1 MFTRGGPGHLHHPS
15 RARTTTVLRLIT
27 SYASNAPY
35 VQVGEL
41 RAQLPALV
49 EHEDDGTRW
58 LLVLAGNPAAAPR
71 SAWEHALRN
80 GAAGV
85 MGALEDGVYAFPVH
99 KVQEYDLG
107 DGQISLGAFR
117 EAIFDAEDGIP
128 TYHEVLDQLE
138 AKQDPPQAAS
148 GFVHLHTHSE
158 YSPLDGL
165 SRMDEIV
172 REVTAHGQTAV
183 AITDHGTCA
192 GHPELQRAAD
202 KAGVKPIFGCEIYL
216 CDDRVIRAE
225 PGDKELQAKLRN
237 DYWHVC
243 LFAQDNTGLRNIW
256 AASTESFRDGFYHR
270 PRMDWDTLGRFSEGV
285 IASTGCL
292 RGPVAVALKDGD
304 MELARQRLTRLMDI
318 YPGRLYVELQPN
330 DMPDQV
336 NLNQA
341 LVALAR
347 EFGLPLLATV
357 DSHFPTADDAHAHD
371 VWIACQTNKDVQD
384 EGDLFAEDLNLYVMG
399 EDEVRAGL
407 AYLGEDVV
415 EEAIANTRALAERC
429 NARIEGETAM
439 PSFTGDP
446 ALDVQRLRKLC
457 ETNWDRLPI
466 GDDASYL
473 TYRER
478 YEREMELLV
487 TKGFCGYYLMVAD
500 YVGWA
505 KDHGILVGPG
515 RGSGGGSL
523 VAYLARITSLDPV
536 KHDLL
541 FERFLTMG
549 RAGLPDFD
557 VDFPASKKAE
567 ILGYLRERW
576 GERNVVSIGSELRLK
591 NRAVINELVRALA
604 SSLPENAAADLR
616 QVSALI
622 DEAEAGTAGLGMSW
636 EDLWVQHGEQLQP
649 FADRYPE
656 LFAMAERLVGRL
668 KSYGRHAA
676 GVVISTGAP
685 LTDWLPMR
693 TIDGE
698 EQMVT
703 QWAMGD
709 VEAIGLVKFD
719 ILTLRT
725 LDTIQQTLD
734 LVREQRRYEIDLE
747 AWEAEFEDPL
757 VWDEL
762 QAAHTL
768 GVFQIETHSGTRL
781 CERMRPQNVAELA
794 DMVTI
799 VRPGPMNSGLTDLYL
814 RRRAGE
820 QAVSYPDPRLEMV
833 LAPTYGAMIYQEQ
846 VMAVTRLL
854 AGYDESE
861 ADGVR
866 RILGKKK
873 VSAIAEAGQTFLD
886 RVDMPREQAERLW
899 AQMAEFSKYGFNKSH
914 AYAYAFLAFWTAFLK
929 VNYPREFLVAA
940 MSTVDKDRV
949 PEFVKEARR
958 LDVEVLP
965 PDINTSGPGFTADPK
980 AVRRPLRPRLR
991 QGRRRR
997 RRPRARRDPAVR
1009 LLGGLR
1015 DPQEPQG
1022 QRWSRRPPRPRRRL
1036 RHPRRQPARPRGQA
1050 AGRQDRRQRPL
1061 RAQGREPRPGQ
1072 PRSEAPA
1079 LQLRLV
1085 QRARPREQAH
1095 RKEAQAQAHPQAL
1108 HQGVPSVH
1116 GSAAAADRDGRAL
1129 QPGGHPH
1136 HRARDARHLPLQ
1148 HPVRRPRPER
1158 PRRLPGAGRAGGHR
1172 AQRHVLRRCDR
1183 RRGPAPQDGRDG
1195 LFDPRDRTVH
1205 SPRRRVPRRLGRRA
1219 APLRQGRPLPGR
1231 TPQERPGPVPRH
1243 LPATVRGTAMS
1254 IIQSVS
1260 HPYWSALG
1268 AAARETRTDLRASQ
1282 SKIAQLVGLTV
1293 REYAAL
1299 ESGFIPQDVADAL
1312 GHLDLA
1318 DLDEALGWDAG
1329 VARSF
1334 VDKALKAF
1342 TVPST
1347 PHGALSFEGET
1358 PAFGDRSTYP
1368 HAAWVRLG
1376 RAVRAARMAEKL
1388 SRNELAY
1395 AMKSSSKTIMRL
1407 EEGRIYGDPRT
1418 APPGDYNSERYILRR
1433 LAFLEMAL
1441 EWEMGQAAEILQ
1453 GQNRASVSPT
1463 A

>member
-1 MFTRGGPGHLHHPS
+1 M
-15 RARTTTVLRLIT
+15 LRLIT
-27 SYASNAPY
+27 SYAHERFPGAEHR
-35 VQVGEL
+35 VGGL
-41 RAQLPALV
+41 TLHLPALV

-58 LLVLAGNPAAAPR
+58 LLVPGFLDGKIPASTWRRAVTD
-71 SAWEHALRN
+71 
-80 GAAGV
+80 GAAGL
-85 MGALEDGVYAFPVH
+85 MSELQDGIMAIPAHLLEEHSRSLADGTMAISYVH
-99 KVQEYDLG
+99 T
-107 DGQISLGAFR
+107 
-117 EAIFDAEDGIP
+117 AIFSDADGIP
-128 TYHEVLDQLE
+128 TYHDVLDQLE
-138 AKQDPPQAAS
+138 AKQDPPRAGA

-158 YSPLDGL
+158 FSPLDGL
-165 SRMDEIV
+165 SRMDEIL

-202 KAGVKPIFGCEIYL
+202 KAGVKAIFGIEANL
-216 CDDRVIRAE
+216 TDERRLRGPDVADDLRFQGRTSREGKPITPAQA
-225 PGDKELQAKLRN
+225 LQN
-237 DYWHVC
+237 HYWHLC
-243 LFAQDNTGLRNIW
+243 LFAENNTGLRNIW
-256 AASTESFRDGFYHR
+256 AASTESYRDGFYGR
-270 PRMDWDTLGRFSEGV
+270 PRMDWDTLARFSEGV

-292 RGPVAVALKDGD
+292 RGPVARAILDGD
-304 MELARQRLTRLMDI
+304 LDLARQRLTRLMDI

-330 DMPDQV
+330 DIHDQRWV
-336 NLNQA
+336 NA
-341 LVALAR
+341 SMVALAK

-357 DSHFPTADDAHAHD
+357 DSHFPTADDAHSHD

-384 EGDLFAEDLNLYVMG
+384 EGDIFSEHLDLFVMG
-399 EDEVRAGL
+399 EDQVRAGL
-407 AYLGEDVV
+407 ATHLVDEIID
-415 EEAIANTRALAERC
+415 EAIANTTALADRC
-429 NARIEGETAM
+429 NARIEGETTT

-446 ALDVQRLRKLC
+446 KEDERRLRELC
-457 ETNWDRLPI
+457 EKNWDRLPA
-466 GDDASYL
+466 DAQLL
-473 TYRER
+473 TNRLGVTYSDR
-478 YEREMELLV
+478 YEREMDLLV

-505 KDHGILVGPG
+505 KDQGVLVGPG

-536 KHDLL
+536 RHDLL

-557 VDFPASKKAE
+557 VDFPASRKGD

-591 NRAVINELVRALA
+591 NKAVINELVRALA

-725 LDTIQQTLD
+725 LDTIQETLD

-757 VWDEL
+757 VWEEL

-781 CERMRPQNVAELA
+781 CERMRPRDVAELA

-820 QAVSYPDPRLEMV
+820 QAVTYPDPRLEQV
-833 LAPTYGAMIYQEQ
+833 LAPTQGAMIYQEQ

-873 VSAIAEAGQTFLD
+873 VSAIADAGQEFLS

-965 PDINTSGPGFTADPK
+965 PDINRSGAGFHPDPDTYAVRYGLSSVKGVGSAAVADLQAGQPYRTWRDFEERKGPK
-980 AVRRPLRPRLR
+980 ANAGVVALLARVGAFDTLVANRRGLEAKLLAAKTGEDARCVHKDESLAQDNLEAPLLPCSFDWSSEPAPVNKRTGKKLKPKPPPKRCTKACRQYTAPPPLQIENVEPYSPVDVRTIEHEMLGTYLSSTPFDDLSEHD
-991 QGRRRR
+991 
-997 RRPRARRDPAVR
+997 RAV
-1009 LLGGLR
+1009 
-1015 DPQEPQG
+1015 
-1022 QRWSRRPPRPRRRL
+1022 
-1036 RHPRRQPARPRGQA
+1036 
-1050 AGRQDRRQRPL
+1050 L
-1061 RAQGREPRPGQ
+1061 RAQAE
-1072 PRSEAPA
+1072 
-1079 LQLRLV
+1079 QLAMGPSGTYYV
-1085 QRARPREQAH
+1085 AAIVAGARPH
-1095 RKEAQAQAHPQAL
+1095 RTGDMGFLTLETEISTLRVA
-1108 HQGVPSVH
+1108 VF
-1116 GSAAAADRDGRAL
+1116 
-1129 QPGGHPH
+1129 
-1136 HRARDARHLPLQ
+1136 RDAWAVEQ
-1148 HPVRRPRPER
+1148 RR
-1158 PRRLPGAGRAGGHR
+1158 
-1172 AQRHVLRRCDR
+1172 
-1183 RRGPAPQDGRDG
+1183 
-1195 LFDPRDRTVH
+1195 
-1205 SPRRRVPRRLGRRA
+1205 
-1219 APLRQGRPLPGR
+1219 
-1231 TPQERPGPVPRH
+1231 
-1243 LPATVRGTAMS
+1243 
-1254 IIQSVS
+1254 
-1260 HPYWSALG
+1260 
-1268 AAARETRTDLRASQ
+1268 
-1282 SKIAQLVGLTV
+1282 
-1293 REYAAL
+1293 
-1299 ESGFIPQDVADAL
+1299 
-1312 GHLDLA
+1312 
-1318 DLDEALGWDAG
+1318 
-1329 VARSF
+1329 
-1334 VDKALKAF
+1334 F
-1342 TVPST
+1342 TK
-1347 PHGALSFEGET
+1347 GALCLAELRKT
-1358 PAFGDRSTYP
+1358 DRGLSLVTYQP
-1368 HAAWVRLG
+1368 L
-1376 RAVRAARMAEKL
+1376 
-1388 SRNELAY
+1388 
-1395 AMKSSSKTIMRL
+1395 
-1407 EEGRIYGDPRT
+1407 
-1418 APPGDYNSERYILRR
+1418 
-1433 LAFLEMAL
+1433 
-1441 EWEMGQAAEILQ
+1441 
-1453 GQNRASVSPT
+1453 
-1463 A
+1463 

>member
-1 MFTRGGPGHLHHPS
+1 
-15 RARTTTVLRLIT
+15 VLRLIS
-27 SYASNAPY
+27 SYASDAPY

-58 LLVLAGNPAAAPR
+58 LLVPATAPVIVR
-71 SAWEHALRN
+71 PQIWGSALSD

-85 MGALEDGVYAFPVH
+85 MEALEDGVVATPTHLIHEQDLSDGRICLAYVH
-99 KVQEYDLG
+99 
-107 DGQISLGAFR
+107 S
-117 EAIFDAEDGIP
+117 AIFDEDEGIP

-138 AKQDPPQAAS
+138 AKLSPPIPPSTAS
-148 GFVHLHTHSE
+148 TFVHLHTHSE

-165 SRMDEIV
+165 SRMDEIL

-202 KAGVKPIFGCEIYL
+202 KAGVKPIFGIEAYL

-225 PGDKELQAKLRN
+225 QGDKEMQAKLRN

-243 LFAQDNTGLRNIW
+243 LFAMDNTGLRNIW

-270 PRMDWDTLGRFSEGV
+270 PRMDWATLGRFSEGV

-292 RGPVAVALKDGD
+292 RGPVAVAIKDGD
-304 MELARQRLTRLMDI
+304 VDLARQRLTQLMDLF
-318 YPGRLYVELQPN
+318 PGRLYVELQPN

-336 NLNQA
+336 RLNKA

-347 EFGLPLLATV
+347 EFHLPLLATV

-384 EGDLFAEDLNLYVMG
+384 EGDLFSEDLNLYVMG
-399 EDEVRAGL
+399 EDEVRTGL
-407 AYLGEDVV
+407 AYLGQDVV
-415 EEAIANTRALAERC
+415 EEAIANTTALAERC
-429 NARIEGETAM
+429 NARIEGETTT
-439 PSFTGDP
+439 PSFTGAP
-446 ALDVQRLRKLC
+446 ATDANRLWDLIEK
-457 ETNWDRLPI
+457 NWDRLPI
-466 GDDASYL
+466 TDEATRKIYL
-473 TYRER
+473 DRVA
-478 YEREMELLV
+478 REMSLLV
-487 TKGFCGYYLMVAD
+487 DKGFCGYYLMVAD
-500 YVGWA
+500 YCAWA
-505 KDHGILVGPG
+505 KDQGILVGPG

-523 VAYLARITSLDPV
+523 VAYLARITALDPV
-536 KHDLL
+536 RHDLL
-541 FERFLTMG
+541 FERFLTYG

-591 NRAVINELVRALA
+591 NKAVINELVRALA
-604 SSLPENAAADLR
+604 SSLPEGAAADLR

-703 QWAMGD
+703 QWAMND
-709 VEAIGLVKFD
+709 VEAVGLVKFD

-725 LDTIQQTLD
+725 LDTIQETLD
-734 LVREQRRYEIDLE
+734 LVRAQRQYEIDLE

-757 VWDEL
+757 VWEEL

-768 GVFQIETHSGTRL
+768 GIFQIETHSGTRL

-820 QAVSYPDPRLEMV
+820 QAVSYPDPRLEQV

-873 VSAIAEAGQTFLD
+873 VSAIADAGQEFLS

-965 PDINTSGPGFTADPK
+965 PDINRSGPGFTADPEQY
-980 AVRRPLRPRLR
+980 AVRY
-991 QGRRRR
+991 G
-997 RRPRARRDPAVR
+997 
-1009 LLGGLR
+1009 LG
-1015 DPQEPQG
+1015 
-1022 QRWSRRPPRPRRRL
+1022 S
-1036 RHPRRQPARPRGQA
+1036 
-1050 AGRQDRRQRPL
+1050 
-1061 RAQGREPRPGQ
+1061 
-1072 PRSEAPA
+1072 
-1079 LQLRLV
+1079 V
-1085 QRARPREQAH
+1085 
-1095 RKEAQAQAHPQAL
+1095 K
-1108 HQGVPSVH
+1108 GV
-1116 GSAAAADRDGRAL
+1116 G
-1129 QPGGHPH
+1129 
-1136 HRARDARHLPLQ
+1136 
-1148 HPVRRPRPER
+1148 
-1158 PRRLPGAGRAGGHR
+1158 
-1172 AQRHVLRRCDR
+1172 
-1183 RRGPAPQDGRDG
+1183 
-1195 LFDPRDRTVH
+1195 
-1205 SPRRRVPRRLGRRA
+1205 
-1219 APLRQGRPLPGR
+1219 
-1231 TPQERPGPVPRH
+1231 
-1243 LPATVRGTAMS
+1243 
-1254 IIQSVS
+1254 
-1260 HPYWSALG
+1260 
-1268 AAARETRTDLRASQ
+1268 
-1282 SKIAQLVGLTV
+1282 
-1293 REYAAL
+1293 
-1299 ESGFIPQDVADAL
+1299 DV
-1312 GHLDLA
+1312 
-1318 DLDEALGWDAG
+1318 
-1329 VARSF
+1329 
-1334 VDKALKAF
+1334 
-1342 TVPST
+1342 
-1347 PHGALSFEGET
+1347 
-1358 PAFGDRSTYP
+1358 
-1368 HAAWVRLG
+1368 
-1376 RAVRAARMAEKL
+1376 AVRALVEAQPYASWEDFETRRSPKANAGVVALLARVGAFDTLVPNRRGLEAKLLAAKTGDDARCLYKDDGLRTSLELIHPDAPKVCGFDWHAEPAPVNKRTGKKL
-1388 SRNELAY
+1388 KAKPPAKRCTKACRQY
-1395 AMKSSSKTIMRL
+1395 
-1407 EEGRIYGDPRT
+1407 T
-1418 APPGDYNSERYILRR
+1418 APPSLRIETVEPYTPVDIR
-1433 LAFLEMAL
+1433 TIEHEMLGTYLSSTPFDDLGAHDRETLKAQAEQLATGPNGTYYVAAIVAGARPHKTG
-1441 EWEMGQAAEILQ
+1441 EMGFLTLETELSTLRVAVFRDAWAVEQRRFTKGDLCLAELRKNDRGLSLVTYQ
-1453 GQNRASVSPT
+1453 PL
-1463 A
+1463 

>member
-1 MFTRGGPGHLHHPS
+1 M
-15 RARTTTVLRLIT
+15 LRLIT
-27 SYASNAPY
+27 SYAHERFPGGTHR
-35 VQVGEL
+35 VGGL
-41 RAQLPALV
+41 NIHLPALV

-58 LLVLAGNPAAAPR
+58 LLVPAVPPIIVTPQTWR
-71 SAWEHALRN
+71 RALN
-80 GAAGV
+80 GGAAGV
-85 MGALEDGVYAFPVH
+85 MEALQDGVTAVPAH
-99 KVQEYDLG
+99 MIEEQDI
-107 DGQISLGAFR
+107 DGGRLCLAYSR
-117 EAIFDAEDGIP
+117 NAIFGDNEGIP

-138 AKQDPPQAAS
+138 AKQDPPRAGS

-172 REVTAHGQTAV
+172 REVTSHGQDAV

-202 KAGVKPIFGCEIYL
+202 KAGVKPIFGIEANL
-216 CDDRVIRAE
+216 CDDRHLRRVEDEDVPEDSPMRKVFD
-225 PGDKELQAKLRN
+225 DKGNPVPFRRQILN
-237 DYWHVC
+237 NYWHLC
-243 LFAQDNTGLRNIW
+243 LFAMDNTGLRNIW
-256 AASTESFRDGFYHR
+256 AASTESYRDGFYGR
-270 PRMDWDTLGRFSEGV
+270 PRMDWDTLSRFNEGV

-292 RGPVAVALKDGD
+292 RGPVAVALKNGD
-304 MELARQRLTRLMDI
+304 VELAAARLTRLMDLF
-318 YPGRLYVELQPN
+318 PGRLYVELQPN

-336 NLNQA
+336 RLNQI
-341 LVALAR
+341 LVEFAR
-347 EFGLPLLATV
+347 QFRLPLLATV
-357 DSHFPTADDAHAHD
+357 DSHFPTKGDAHSHD

-399 EDEVRAGL
+399 EAEVRAGL

-415 EEAIANTRALAERC
+415 EEAIANTTALAERC

-446 ALDVQRLRKLC
+446 AEDERRLRELC
-457 ETNWDRLPI
+457 QNNWDRLPMNQT
-466 GDDASYL
+466 GFKVPTSLQQEYL
-473 TYRER
+473 DRFR
-478 YEREMELLV
+478 REMDLLV

-591 NRAVINELVRALA
+591 NKAVINELVRALA

-636 EDLWVQHGEQLQP
+636 EDLWIQHGEQLQP

-703 QWAMGD
+703 QWAMND

-725 LDTIQQTLD
+725 LDTIQETLD

-747 AWEAEFEDPL
+747 AWEVEFEDPL

-781 CERMRPQNVAELA
+781 CERMRPKNVAELA

-820 QAVSYPDPRLEMV
+820 QAVSYPDPRLEQV

-846 VMAVTRLL
+846 VMAVTQLL

-873 VSAIAEAGQTFLD
+873 VSAIADAGQEFLS

-899 AQMAEFSKYGFNKSH
+899 SQMAEFSKYGFNKSH

-965 PDINTSGPGFTADPK
+965 PDINTSGPGFTADPELY
-980 AVRRPLRPRLR
+980 AVRYGLGSVKGVGDVAVKALVETQPYASWDDFEE
-991 QGRRRR
+991 RRSPKANAGVVALLARIGAFDTLVPNRR
-997 RRPRARRDPAVR
+997 GLEAKLLAVKTGEDARCFYKDD
-1009 LLGGLR
+1009 GLR
-1015 DPQEPQG
+1015 TSLELLHPDAPEVCGFDWHAEPARVN
-1022 QRWSRRPPRPRRRL
+1022 QRTGKILKRKAPAKRCTKACRQYVP
-1036 RHPRRQPARPRGQA
+1036 RQPLQIESVEPYSPVDIRTIEHEMLGTYLSSTPFDDLDPGDRAVCRAQAEQLAAGPNGTYYVAAIVAGARPHKTGDM
-1050 AGRQDRRQRPL
+1050 GFLTLETELSTL
-1061 RAQGREPRPGQ
+1061 RVA
-1072 PRSEAPA
+1072 
-1079 LQLRLV
+1079 V
-1085 QRARPREQAH
+1085 F
-1095 RKEAQAQAHPQAL
+1095 
-1108 HQGVPSVH
+1108 
-1116 GSAAAADRDGRAL
+1116 
-1129 QPGGHPH
+1129 
-1136 HRARDARHLPLQ
+1136 RDAWAVEQ
-1148 HPVRRPRPER
+1148 RR
-1158 PRRLPGAGRAGGHR
+1158 
-1172 AQRHVLRRCDR
+1172 
-1183 RRGPAPQDGRDG
+1183 
-1195 LFDPRDRTVH
+1195 
-1205 SPRRRVPRRLGRRA
+1205 
-1219 APLRQGRPLPGR
+1219 
-1231 TPQERPGPVPRH
+1231 
-1243 LPATVRGTAMS
+1243 
-1254 IIQSVS
+1254 
-1260 HPYWSALG
+1260 
-1268 AAARETRTDLRASQ
+1268 
-1282 SKIAQLVGLTV
+1282 
-1293 REYAAL
+1293 
-1299 ESGFIPQDVADAL
+1299 
-1312 GHLDLA
+1312 
-1318 DLDEALGWDAG
+1318 
-1329 VARSF
+1329 F
-1334 VDKALKAF
+1334 VK
-1342 TVPST
+1342 
-1347 PHGALSFEGET
+1347 GALCLAELRKN
-1358 PAFGDRSTYP
+1358 DR
-1368 HAAWVRLG
+1368 G
-1376 RAVRAARMAEKL
+1376 L
-1388 SRNELAY
+1388 SLVAY
-1395 AMKSSSKTIMRL
+1395 QPL
-1407 EEGRIYGDPRT
+1407 
-1418 APPGDYNSERYILRR
+1418 
-1433 LAFLEMAL
+1433 
-1441 EWEMGQAAEILQ
+1441 
-1453 GQNRASVSPT
+1453 
-1463 A
+1463 

>member
-202 KAGVKPIFGCEIYL
+202 KAGVKPIFGIEAYL

-243 LFAQDNTGLRNIW
+243 LFAMDDTGLRNIW

-304 MELARQRLTRLMDI
+304 MELARQRLTRLMDL

-399 EDEVRAGL
+399 EAEVRAGL

-415 EEAIANTRALAERC
+415 EESIANTRALAERC

-446 ALDVQRLRKLC
+446 HEDERRLHELC
-457 ETNWDRLPI
+457 MSNWDRLPADQP
-466 GDDASYL
+466 GASE
-473 TYRER
+473 TYRDR
-478 YEREMELLV
+478 YRREMDLLKN
-487 TKGFCGYYLMVAD
+487 KGFTGYYLMVAD
-500 YVGWA
+500 YCLDPSTPILTEDLRWVEVGKLEVGDKLAGFDEHKVLKDQKSHRYWRSAEVVNTRRITLPTYKVVLADGTETIASEDHKWLVASPGGATIRWVRTKDLRVGQRAQRLVPEWDTPNTWEAGYIAGILDGEGSLCLSKVNNGGRSLRLSFAQKEGVVLDTSLRILNAWGFDCSVRNNGPKRNGLRSVELRGGRAEVMRLLGMVRPQRLLAKLDVELLGRVTAIDSPAIVSIEPLGLGEVVALETTTGTLVAQGFAHHNCGWA

-757 VWDEL
+757 VWEEL

-781 CERMRPQNVAELA
+781 CERMRPRNVAELA

-820 QAVSYPDPRLEMV
+820 QAVSYPDP
-833 LAPTYGAMIYQEQ
+833 
-846 VMAVTRLL
+846 
-854 AGYDESE
+854 S
-861 ADGVR
+861 
-866 RILGKKK
+866 
-873 VSAIAEAGQTFLD
+873 
-886 RVDMPREQAERLW
+886 PRN
-899 AQMAEFSKYGFNKSH
+899 G
-914 AYAYAFLAFWTAFLK
+914 
-929 VNYPREFLVAA
+929 PRPHL
-940 MSTVDKDRV
+940 
-949 PEFVKEARR
+949 
-958 LDVEVLP
+958 
-965 PDINTSGPGFTADPK
+965 
-980 AVRRPLRPRLR
+980 
-991 QGRRRR
+991 
-997 RRPRARRDPAVR
+997 RRD
-1009 LLGGLR
+1009 
-1015 DPQEPQG
+1015 D
-1022 QRWSRRPPRPRRRL
+1022 
-1036 RHPRRQPARPRGQA
+1036 
-1050 AGRQDRRQRPL
+1050 
-1061 RAQGREPRPGQ
+1061 
-1072 PRSEAPA
+1072 
-1079 LQLRLV
+1079 
-1085 QRARPREQAH
+1085 
-1095 RKEAQAQAHPQAL
+1095 
-1108 HQGVPSVH
+1108 
-1116 GSAAAADRDGRAL
+1116 
-1129 QPGGHPH
+1129 
-1136 HRARDARHLPLQ
+1136 
-1148 HPVRRPRPER
+1148 
-1158 PRRLPGAGRAGGHR
+1158 LPGAGHGRHPAAGR
-1172 AQRHVLRRCDR
+1172 VRRVRGR
-1183 RRGPAPQDGRDG
+1183 RRAP
-1195 LFDPRDRTVH
+1195 H
-1205 SPRRRVPRRLGRRA
+1205 
-1219 APLRQGRPLPGR
+1219 PG
-1231 TPQERPGPVPRH
+1231 
-1243 LPATVRGTAMS
+1243 
-1254 IIQSVS
+1254 
-1260 HPYWSALG
+1260 
-1268 AAARETRTDLRASQ
+1268 
-1282 SKIAQLVGLTV
+1282 
-1293 REYAAL
+1293 
-1299 ESGFIPQDVADAL
+1299 
-1312 GHLDLA
+1312 
-1318 DLDEALGWDAG
+1318 
-1329 VARSF
+1329 
-1334 VDKALKAF
+1334 
-1342 TVPST
+1342 
-1347 PHGALSFEGET
+1347 
-1358 PAFGDRSTYP
+1358 
-1368 HAAWVRLG
+1368 
-1376 RAVRAARMAEKL
+1376 
-1388 SRNELAY
+1388 
-1395 AMKSSSKTIMRL
+1395 
-1407 EEGRIYGDPRT
+1407 
-1418 APPGDYNSERYILRR
+1418 
-1433 LAFLEMAL
+1433 
-1441 EWEMGQAAEILQ
+1441 
-1453 GQNRASVSPT
+1453 
-1463 A
+1463 